1 MVRLVVGC
9 TAVGKV
15 GDVVML
21 VSSVQSLV
29 DWLRVPCRMGTSL
42 WEMVAVVRSN
52 VALQPWSQSWPMER
66 RLPDASVRKRCTSWA
81 GVGKLGMFRDA
92 LYLLS
97 ITFLLGNSTRM
108 PSAVRCTLDNLGA
121 EDSV

>member
-1 MVRLVVGC
+1 MVRLLAGC
-9 TAVGKV
+9 TGVGKF
-15 GDVVML
+15 GNDVAL
-21 VSSVQSLV
+21 VSIVQSFV
-29 DWLRVPCRMGTSL
+29 DGLRVPCRIGISL
-42 WEMVAVVRSN
+42 WVMVAVVRSN

-81 GVGKLGMFRDA
+81 GVGKLGMFRHA

-97 ITFLLGNSTRM
+97 ITFWLGNSTRM
-108 PSAVRCTLDNLGA
+108 PSAVRWTLDNVGA

>member
-1 MVRLVVGC
+1 
-9 TAVGKV
+9 
-15 GDVVML
+15 
-21 VSSVQSLV
+21 
-29 DWLRVPCRMGTSL
+29 
-42 WEMVAVVRSN
+42 
-52 VALQPWSQSWPMER
+52 MER
-66 RLPDASVRKRCTSWA
+66 RLPDASVGKRCISSA

-108 PSAVRCTLDNLGA
+108 PSVVRCTLDNLGA